1 MTSLHVYHFVL
12 KTAIDQKISSI
23 MTVTRTLR
31 FATIDMGIVPQPT
44 EADIRGPW
52 EHKTSRG
59 TGTRNEEGQALKT

>member
-1 MTSLHVYHFVL
+1 MSYHFVL
-12 KTAIDQKISSI
+12 KTAIDQKIFSI
-23 MTVTRTLR
+23 MTITRALR

-59 TGTRNEEGQALKT
+59 TGTRKEEGQALKT

>member
-1 MTSLHVYHFVL
+1 MT
-12 KTAIDQKISSI
+12 I
-23 MTVTRTLR
+23 TRALR

-59 TGTRNEEGQALKT
+59 TGTRKEEGQVLKT

>member
-1 MTSLHVYHFVL
+1 MFYHFVM

-23 MTVTRTLR
+23 KTVTRALR
-31 FATIDMGIVPQPT
+31 FTTIDMGIIVPQST

-52 EHKTSRG
+52 EHKTSRR